1 MKTVVFILVL
11 LAGFK
16 LGQQEYLYRTATR
29 DVIVAAYKD
38 RAAQACGKD
47 SRNAGLGVAPQSWA
61 SAASIQLV
69 IGKSN
74 LDVQLWQVDNHL
86 WNARYR
92 NPLIILSTDT
102 RTGAGQAYCEYDIVN
117 AAASVYRL

>member
-11 LAGFK
+11 LAAFK

-38 RAAQACGKD
+38 RAVQACAKD
-47 SRNAGLGVAPQSWA
+47 GRNANLGLSPQTWA
-61 SAASIQLV
+61 NSSSIQLV
-69 IGKSN
+69 IGKSG

-92 NPLIILSTDT
+92 NPLIILSAET
-102 RTGAGQAYCEYDIVN
+102 RSGLGQAYCEYDIVN